1 MRKYFFLLLFIT
13 SASHAQDINSD
24 YKTYRESLLNDYQ
37 GFRKSILEDYANF
50 LDGVWKEFLVFRGV
64 KRDETPK
71 PVIVP
76 KVEEVPVSPTPVV
89 VPEPI
94 VIPNEEP
101 ITPVPKEPTEPIA
114 PIKPTIAPKLKFTFY
129 GVEVNAVKLTTHNV
143 SSMEPCS
150 ISATWKKYQKGDTKD
165 VLNSLKLISSSLGLN
180 EWFTFELI
188 RSYTDTLLKSDS
200 SSDRIVLQ
208 HFLLTHMG
216 YDVRIARTNS
226 QLLLL
231 VPFIQKIYER
241 SYLDIEGSKYYVFRD
256 NIAPVSE
263 SSMRIYTCE
272 LPDNAYKGR
281 FIDLVY
287 ADQNLKLNKGTDKT
301 RTLSDGRL
309 HITGTVNS
317 GMMEMLRHYP
327 QMDVLYYAKSQV
339 TPPFY
344 RNILEQ
350 LRSQISGMS
359 KKQAANALLHFVQY
373 AFDYA
378 TDGSQ
383 HGYEKPYFIEENF
396 YYPKNDCEDRSVFYA
411 FLVHNLLGLDVHLVQ
426 YPGHEC
432 TAVCFNDSSIY
443 GDAYTYDGKTY
454 IICDPTFI
462 GSSIGQCMPT
472 YVNVKPIVEQW
483 Y

>member
-188 RSYTDTLLKSDS
+188 RSYTDTLLKSDLS
-200 SSDRIVLQ
+200 S
-208 HFLLTHMG
+208 
-216 YDVRIARTNS
+216 
-226 QLLLL
+226 
-231 VPFIQKIYER
+231 
-241 SYLDIEGSKYYVFRD
+241 
-256 NIAPVSE
+256 
-263 SSMRIYTCE
+263 
-272 LPDNAYKGR
+272 
-281 FIDLVY
+281 
-287 ADQNLKLNKGTDKT
+287 
-301 RTLSDGRL
+301 
-309 HITGTVNS
+309 
-317 GMMEMLRHYP
+317 
-327 QMDVLYYAKSQV
+327 LYSLCG
-339 TPPFY
+339 P
-344 RNILEQ
+344 
-350 LRSQISGMS
+350 
-359 KKQAANALLHFVQY
+359 
-373 AFDYA
+373 
-378 TDGSQ
+378 
-383 HGYEKPYFIEENF
+383 
-396 YYPKNDCEDRSVFYA
+396 
-411 FLVHNLLGLDVHLVQ
+411 
-426 YPGHEC
+426 
-432 TAVCFNDSSIY
+432 
-443 GDAYTYDGKTY
+443 
-454 IICDPTFI
+454 
-462 GSSIGQCMPT
+462 
-472 YVNVKPIVEQW
+472 
-483 Y
+483 

>member
-13 SASHAQDINSD
+13 SAAHAQDINSD
-24 YKTYRESLLNDYQ
+24 YKTFRESLLNDYQ

-50 LDGVWKEFLVFRGV
+50 LDGVWKEFQVFRGV

-76 KVEEVPVSPTPVV
+76 KVEEVPASPTPVV

-94 VIPNEEP
+94 VLPKEEP
-101 ITPVPKEPTEPIA
+101 ITPQPKEPTTPIA
-114 PIKPTIAPKLKFTFY
+114 PIKPTIAPKLNFTFY

-143 SSMEPCS
+143 SSMEPSS
-150 ISATWKKYQKGDTKD
+150 ISSTWKKYQEEETKD
-165 VLNSLKLISSSLGLN
+165 VFNSLKLISSSYGLN
-180 EWFTFELI
+180 DWFIFELV
-188 RSYTDTLLKSDS
+188 RSYADTLLKSDS

-231 VPFIQKIYER
+231 VPFRQKVYER
-241 SYLDIEGSKYYVFRD
+241 SYLNIDGAKYYVFHD
-256 NIAPVSE
+256 NIDPVSE
-263 SSMRIYTCE
+263 ASMRIYTCE
-272 LPDNAYKGR
+272 LPGNAYKGAYV
-281 FIDLVY
+281 DLVY
-287 ADQNLKLNKGTDKT
+287 ANQNLKLNKGTDKT
-301 RTLSDGRL
+301 CTLSDGILR
-309 HITGTVNS
+309 ITGTVNS

-327 QMDVLYYAKSQV
+327 LMDIPYYAKSQV
-339 TPPFY
+339 MPPFY

-350 LRSQISGMS
+350 LRPQISGMS

-411 FLVHNLLGLDVHLVQ
+411 FLVHNLLDLDVHLVQ

-432 TAVCFNDSSIY
+432 TAVCFNDSSIS
-443 GDAYTYDGKTY
+443 GDAYIYDGQTY
-454 IICDPTFI
+454 IICDPTYI

-472 YVNVKPIVEQW
+472 YVDVKPIVEQW